1 MPDTVAAD
9 TTMMTDQCT
18 LAPKLGLADRNCST
32 AYSFLHHQRIAP
44 ITPLQLLARLTH
56 QLSPAPAVPR
66 QDGVGTDTV
75 LQSVSEPTLI
85 ACAITLLYAASPIR
99 RAVCHH
105 RSVG

>member
-56 QLSPAPAVPR
+56 QLCPQHQQFPGR
-66 QDGVGTDTV
+66 TV
-75 LQSVSEPTLI
+75 SVTALI